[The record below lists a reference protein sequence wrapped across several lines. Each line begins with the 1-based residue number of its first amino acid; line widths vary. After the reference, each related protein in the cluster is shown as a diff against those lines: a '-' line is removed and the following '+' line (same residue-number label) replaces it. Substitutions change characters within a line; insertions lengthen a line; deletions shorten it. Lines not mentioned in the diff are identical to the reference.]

1 MSGKIF
7 AFLKYIYYFCP
18 VNEFE
23 INIYTKSKDLP
34 TLQDGDFFHSLEL
47 FCIAENV
54 SGNTP
59 YMAVAKDAKG
69 VVVGQILVIVFRKS
83 SFFPPYIYTH
93 ARIYGPGIY
102 PNGELERKM
111 FPLLLHAITQ
121 HFNRKLCLSIEFSDL
136 PKKMYGYRSF
146 RKEGFIPLPQQE
158 IHNSLHSMTP
168 EERVNDKMLARIE
181 KLQAKGVETH
191 IAEKEEDIRDFHR
204 LLKNYF
210 RLKIRRDIPS
220 LDFLRQ
226 LQNNKSG
233 KVFLTTYKNKVI
245 GGCSCIFTKGNAYLW
260 HLASKRKTYAFLS
273 PELITTWAAI
283 KYAHAHHYDHIY
295 FMNVGFPWKKN
306 PKREFF
312 LSFGGKPVT
321 KYRWFRFRSKIVNCI
336 VNWLYKE

>member
-1 MSGKIF
+1 MGGKSF

-23 INIYTKSKDLP
+23 INIYTKSEDLP
-34 TLQDGDFFHSLEL
+34 SLLEGDFFHSQEL
-47 FCIAENV
+47 FHIAENV

-59 YMAVAKDAKG
+59 YMAVAKG
-69 VVVGQILVIVFRKS
+69 VNGEVVGQILVILFRNS
-83 SFFPPYIYTH
+83 SIFPPYLYTY
-93 ARIYGPGIY
+93 ARVYGIGIY
-102 PNGELERKM
+102 LNKKLEQQV
-111 FPLLLHAITQ
+111 FPVLLHAVTQ
-121 HFNRKLCLSIEFSDL
+121 YLNRKLCFSLEFSDL
-136 PKKMYGYRSF
+136 PKKMYSYRNF
-146 RKEGFIPLPQQE
+146 RKEGFFPLPQQE
-158 IHNSLHSMTP
+158 IHNSLHSMSP
-168 EERVNDKMLARIE
+168 SERLTGKMLSRIE
-181 KLQAKGVETH
+181 KLREKGVETH
-191 IAEKEEDIRDFHR
+191 IAESEEDLRDFHH

-273 PELITTWAAI
+273 PDLMTTWAAI
-283 KYAHAHHYDHIY
+283 KYAHSNHYDHIY

-312 LSFGGKPVT
+312 LSFGGKPVA
-321 KYRWFRFRSKIVNCI
+321 KYRWFRFHSRLIN
-336 VNWLYKE
+336 NFLGWLYKE